1 MAAELVWLEEAESDL
16 QSIFDYIS
24 ADNIRAAEAYTGSI
38 VEACDR
44 LRGFPLSGRAFDK
57 HYRIL
62 VVRNHLVLYRHDQQN
77 AEVVIAAIIDG
88 RRDVAVLLRGLSE
101 PET

>member
-1 MAAELVWLEEAESDL
+1 MAADLIWLAEAESDL
-16 QSIFDYIS
+16 QSIFDYIL
-24 ADNIRAAEAYTGSI
+24 ADNAKAAEAYTGSI
-38 VEACDR
+38 VAACDR

-62 VVRNHLVLYRHDQQN
+62 VIRNHLILYRYHQQN